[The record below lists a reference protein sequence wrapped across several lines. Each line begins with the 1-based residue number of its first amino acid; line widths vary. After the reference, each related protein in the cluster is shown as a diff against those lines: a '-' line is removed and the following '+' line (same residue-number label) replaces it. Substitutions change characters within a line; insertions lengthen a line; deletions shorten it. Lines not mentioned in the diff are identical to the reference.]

1 MSVSLKDIA
10 QSLHLSKTT
19 VSWILSGKG
28 KERRISQATID
39 LVMAF
44 AQQVNY
50 RPNLLARSLSVGFTD
65 TIGLIIPAIGDTF
78 YAQLAHSIE
87 KEARQFNYMLTI
99 CSSEGDGETENN
111 LIEALKSKRVD
122 GLIIVPTK
130 KSSTGISRL
139 MQEQFPFVLVDRYF
153 PDLKTNFIIV
163 DNEQSSSKLVQHL
176 ISKGSTR
183 VAVLT
188 TDVHLRVMQNRLKG
202 YYHALGE
209 SCIAGD
215 HRLLKVV
222 SRVDYVKDSVRVLD
236 ELFAQ
241 VPDVD
246 GFYFTTHYLAMEALR
261 YFIVRNIDFAGRF
274 NLACFHHTVALDVM
288 APGMSYAKMPVDIM
302 GARAVQI
309 LSQSIRVKSTEP
321 SGVTLENGLE
331 LHA

>member
-1 MSVSLKDIA
+1 LFNRLSNRMSVSLKDIA

-130 KSSTGISRL
+130 KSSTGIS
-139 MQEQFPFVLVDRYF
+139 
-153 PDLKTNFIIV
+153 
-163 DNEQSSSKLVQHL
+163 
-176 ISKGSTR
+176 
-183 VAVLT
+183 
-188 TDVHLRVMQNRLKG
+188 
-202 YYHALGE
+202 
-209 SCIAGD
+209 
-215 HRLLKVV
+215 
-222 SRVDYVKDSVRVLD
+222 
-236 ELFAQ
+236 
-241 VPDVD
+241 
-246 GFYFTTHYLAMEALR
+246 
-261 YFIVRNIDFAGRF
+261 
-274 NLACFHHTVALDVM
+274 
-288 APGMSYAKMPVDIM
+288 
-302 GARAVQI
+302 
-309 LSQSIRVKSTEP
+309 
-321 SGVTLENGLE
+321 
-331 LHA
+331 